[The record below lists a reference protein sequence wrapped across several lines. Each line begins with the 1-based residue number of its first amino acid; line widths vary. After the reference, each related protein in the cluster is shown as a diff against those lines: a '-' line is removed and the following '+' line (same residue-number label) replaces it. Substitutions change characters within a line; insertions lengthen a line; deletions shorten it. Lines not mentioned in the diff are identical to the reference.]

1 MKVGSVLFYLGVLLA
16 MLLNS
21 CNSTATRSENSYE
34 GKDYQVDF
42 FDQIKLSGGYVVEI
56 TQTDEPSLVVKA
68 SEIDHRKIEVWVENN
83 RLNVKTRQKNIS
95 TNEIKLEIGVN
106 QLSSVVV
113 EGGVFLT
120 TVGYIELTDID
131 LLFQGGANVRI
142 QTKANRIKVKAEGG
156 VNIEL
161 EGIANELV
169 AISEGAGNIDADK
182 LEAKRVTCRVSG
194 VGNATIFATDELNA
208 TLEGVGRIAYRG
220 NPIVNKQVSGLGVI
234 HPR

>member
-21 CNSTATRSENSYE
+21 CNSSATRSENTYE
-34 GKDYQVDF
+34 GKDYQVEN
-42 FDQIKLSGGYVVEI
+42 FDQIKLSGGYIVEI
-56 TQTDEPSLVVKA
+56 TQTEEPSLVVKA
-68 SEIDHRKIEVWVENN
+68 SDIDHRKIDVWVENN

-95 TNEIKLEIGVN
+95 TNEIKLEIGIN
-106 QLSSVVV
+106 QLNSVIV

-131 LLFQGGANVRI
+131 LLFQGGANVRM

-182 LEAKRVTCRVSG
+182 LEAKHVTCRVSG
-194 VGNATIFATDELNA
+194 VGNATVFATDELNA

-220 NPIVNKQVSGLGVI
+220 NPVVNKQVSGLGVI
-234 HPR
+234 HSR